1 MEVSRFDPES
11 PNHDPEAKKGPIQTQ
26 VDRML
31 EYIEKLDTEYK
42 PDAQTK
48 SSTPSTAAT
57 STATPSTEELIKVEA
72 PDGTKGEIPASQK
85 DAALKRGYK
94 IDN

>member
-11 PNHDPEAKKGPIQTQ
+11 PNYDPEAKKGPIQTQ

-48 SSTPSTAAT
+48 SSTPSTA
-57 STATPSTEELIKVEA
+57 TPSTEELIKVEA